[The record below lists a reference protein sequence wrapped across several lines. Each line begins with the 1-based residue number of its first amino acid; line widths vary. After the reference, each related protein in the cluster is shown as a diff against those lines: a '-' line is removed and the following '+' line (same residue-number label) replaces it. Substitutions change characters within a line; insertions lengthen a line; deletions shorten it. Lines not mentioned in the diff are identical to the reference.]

1 MPQSGTIIIGGGVI
15 GLALG
20 WRLAQGGERVTVL
33 ERRRVGRQASWA
45 AAGMLNPAAEL
56 ESTHPELLK
65 LTWESLALY
74 PAFVRELETLSGQSV
89 DYRAE
94 GTLQIA
100 LTHDD
105 AETLRDHYELLHERL
120 PKHRLPVEWL
130 DGDAVRA
137 REPNLSSYVTA
148 GIFCPQDH
156 QLDNR
161 KLLRALQRAARQAGC
176 RIVENCAVEQ
186 VVIEG
191 ERCTGVYADG
201 EYWHSQR
208 SILAAGSWSGQMR
221 GLPAGIR
228 PPVRPVKGQIMALQ
242 MPTLP
247 TLSAST
253 PPVLTHVVRTR
264 KIYLAPKR
272 DGRLILGG
280 SVEEKGFDANL
291 TAGEIYRILRGGWE
305 MLPATYEM
313 PILDMWCGFRPG
325 SRDNLPLLGESG
337 VRGLFMATGHYRH
350 GFLLAPATAEH
361 LPRHILGAPL
371 PAALEPFSPRR
382 FDERPLQ
389 LATRGPSGRR

>member
-33 ERRRVGRQASWA
+33 ERHRVGRQASWA

-105 AETLRDHYELLHERL
+105 AETLRDHYELLHELL

-130 DGDAVRA
+130 DGDAVCA

-242 MPTLP
+242 MPTL
-247 TLSAST
+247 SAST
-253 PPVLTHVVRTR
+253 PPVLTHVVRTQ
-264 KIYLAPKR
+264 KI
-272 DGRLILGG
+272 
-280 SVEEKGFDANL
+280 
-291 TAGEIYRILRGGWE
+291 
-305 MLPATYEM
+305 
-313 PILDMWCGFRPG
+313 
-325 SRDNLPLLGESG
+325 
-337 VRGLFMATGHYRH
+337 
-350 GFLLAPATAEH
+350 
-361 LPRHILGAPL
+361 
-371 PAALEPFSPRR
+371 
-382 FDERPLQ
+382 
-389 LATRGPSGRR
+389 